1 MIMDS
6 SDLEAVQT
14 VLLAMIASWCM
25 FDIVRY
31 MILRKFK

>member
-1 MIMDS
+1 MIIES
-6 SDLEAVQT
+6 TDLEGVQT
-14 VLLAMIASWCM
+14 CLLAMIAAWCM